1 MKFVISLFIICSI
14 VPCYTQVNTE
24 VFRNSQDK
32 NGLSGNIG
40 ISTQFNSGNSDF
52 LNIGLNFRLDFKS
65 DINNTFLVSNYERV
79 SGNNVLVSNRGFTHL
94 RTSFPVNSFLDAE
107 AFVQKEFNDFILLK
121 DRQLLGVSSR
131 FQVLNITTDSIT
143 AKTSTV
149 TFGNIYLSQGV
160 YYEKEF
166 LDVEV
171 DTITTIYRSS
181 TTFTTVIQLQQYVQL
196 SLSSYFQFDVNR
208 FADHRIL
215 LNSSLKFKLFSNLNY
230 LVGVMYRYDS
240 EPPSA
245 AIRLFDFSL
254 SNGISYSF

>member
-1 MKFVISLFIICSI
+1 MKFLISFLLICTSF
-14 VPCYTQVNTE
+14 PSFAQVNTE
-24 VFRNSQDK
+24 AFRNSQQK
-32 NGLSGNIG
+32 NGFFGRIG
-40 ISTQFNSGNSDF
+40 ISSQFNSGNSNF

-94 RTSFPVNSFLDAE
+94 RTSFPINSFFDAE

-121 DRQLLGVSSR
+121 DRQLFGVSSR
-131 FQVLNITTDSIT
+131 FQVLNITTDSISS
-143 AKTSTV
+143 KNSTV

-160 YYEKEF
+160 FFEKEF

-181 TTFTTVIQLQQYVQL
+181 TTFTTVFQLQQYVQL

-215 LNSSLKFKLFSNLNY
+215 LNSSLQFKLFSNLNY

-245 AIRLFDFSL
+245 TIRPFDFSL
-254 SNGISYSF
+254 SNGVSYSF